1 MLSEV
6 RPGQRD
12 ASASVLQQGNQIQPF
27 GEIRARFVSDEHENM
42 GSIYS
47 YAGQTRCLRC
57 LPMFPNLVSKLIPTM
72 LGDVTLFD

>member
-12 ASASVLQQGNQIQPF
+12 ASVSVLQQGNQIQPF
-27 GEIRARFVSDEHENM
+27 GEIRARFVSDEHEDM

-47 YAGQTRCLRC
+47 YAGQTRC

-72 LGDVTLFD
+72 LGDVTLLD